1 LEAENLMPTFVG
13 RYEINQPVR
22 GAPVG
27 LLSWERVTEDPTNR
41 IDRPAGAIAYL
52 GDGTAAWI
60 STDGTAAGWSRI
72 NVWVPAPGLGTIAAQ
87 DADNVAITGGSVDN
101 LGLLGL
107 QDPGNLGLLR
117 LVSQSS
123 APMMIDRMLIFDVVD
138 GTRTLKLPDD
148 ATVSGLNTGDQDL
161 SGLVPNT
168 RTVNGAPLSADVTLT
183 TANVADSVDAR
194 YCTDAEKIVIGNTS
208 GVNTGDQ
215 DLSGYVTT
223 ASESYVFVMPGQ
235 ASGTT
240 GLFGKVGGTSQG
252 QITMPTTTNSN
263 NDGNG
268 GLDPYLVTTARTI
281 TTAYV
286 HLRQVAIDPGLPIG
300 AAPVAR
306 FDVYTHAYSART
318 KVGEISVPID
328 PAKCGYNNSIGTDY
342 TQFVVVT
349 GLSIA
354 LSAGSVFGLEF
365 VNVTGNNQK
374 INAIGRVKIIL
385 KTS

>member
-1 LEAENLMPTFVG
+1 MPTFVG

-138 GTRTLKLPDD
+138 GTRTLKLPGD

-194 YCTDAEKIVIGNTS
+194 YCTDAEKVIIGNTS
-208 GVNTGDQ
+208 GVNTGNQ

-252 QITMPTTTNSN
+252 QITMPTTSNSN

-268 GLDPYLVTTARTI
+268 GFDPYLVTTARTI

-286 HLRQVAIDPGLPIG
+286 HLRQVAVNQGTVG
-300 AAPVAR
+300 ASPVAR
-306 FDVYTHAYSART
+306 FDVYKHAYNGRT
-318 KVGEISVPID
+318 LVGSISVPIN
-328 PAKCGYNNSIGTDY
+328 PTLCNVNNSLGTDH

-349 GLSIA
+349 GLSMA
-354 LSAGSVFGLEF
+354 LAAGDVFGLEF
-365 VNVTGNNQK
+365 VNLQANNNQV
-374 INAIGRVKIIL
+374 NAIGRVKIIL
-385 KTS
+385 KTT